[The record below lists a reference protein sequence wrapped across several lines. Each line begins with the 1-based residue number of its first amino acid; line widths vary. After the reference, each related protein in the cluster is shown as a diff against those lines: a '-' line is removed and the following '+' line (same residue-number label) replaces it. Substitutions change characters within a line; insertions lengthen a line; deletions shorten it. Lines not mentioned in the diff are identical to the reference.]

1 MPKEL
6 EGLYYRGALSPPAIE
21 FASPQGKQLF
31 TEALE
36 GATMEG
42 FFKLISYYQTQ
53 SEINYC
59 GVASLAMVFNALAID
74 PGRTWKG
81 TGPWRWFDD
90 TMLDCCEPLSKIK
103 DEGISFAK
111 VAYSAYCNGANVE
124 AFRTNESSIDDFRR
138 HVISS
143 ASSSEDS
150 HHVITSYH
158 RPVFKQNGNGHYSP
172 IGGYHAGRD
181 MVLILDVARFK
192 YPPHWMPL
200 TLLWEAMDTTDEST
214 GQHRGF
220 MVISRSHKAFVS
232 SLMHSS
238 GHEDLKKVA
247 KYLTEDVPPRMKLKD
262 LKGVENIL
270 SVLFN
275 SAPVDLKDFIKC
287 VAEFWRQEDAG
298 VFSSKIEKEEVLKII
313 EGTELFKHLNRWLAS
328 EICSCKSLVSL
339 GFNENSVFPMKPS
352 LLDQTCRKETNL
364 TLAKADGAKPMTLVS
379 GKTRT
384 NGIDQGIDML
394 LVPSSLTSQS
404 GNLLH
409 PSTAGILTL
418 LVLALPQRTWAGI
431 KQEKL
436 LAQFNHLTSIDNLPT
451 PLQLEV
457 LHLRRQLHF
466 LTIDLRGPSLSG

>member
-1 MPKEL
+1 M
-6 EGLYYRGALSPPAIE
+6 
-21 FASPQGKQLF
+21 
-31 TEALE
+31 
-36 GATMEG
+36 
-42 FFKLISYYQTQ
+42 
-53 SEINYC
+53 
-59 GVASLAMVFNALAID
+59 
-74 PGRTWKG
+74 
-81 TGPWRWFDD
+81 
-90 TMLDCCEPLSKIK
+90 
-103 DEGISFAK
+103 
-111 VAYSAYCNGANVE
+111 
-124 AFRTNESSIDDFRR
+124 
-138 HVISS
+138 
-143 ASSSEDS
+143 
-150 HHVITSYH
+150 
-158 RPVFKQNGNGHYSP
+158 QNGNGHYSP

-200 TLLWEAMDTTDEST
+200 TLLWEAMDTIDEST

-247 KYLTEDVPPRMKLKD
+247 KYLIEDVPPRMKLKD
-262 LKGVENIL
+262 IKGVENIL
-270 SVLFN
+270 SVLFK

-298 VFSSKIEKEEVLKII
+298 VFSSKIEKEEVLKLV
-313 EGTELFKHLNRWLAS
+313 EETELFKHLNRWLAS
-328 EICSCKSLVSL
+328 EISSCKSLISF
-339 GFNENSVFPMKPS
+339 GFNENTVFHMKLS

-379 GKTRT
+379 GKIRT

-404 GNLLH
+404 RNLLH

-418 LVLALPQRTWAGI
+418 LVLALRQRTWAGI
-431 KQEKL
+431 KQENL

-466 LTIDLRGPSLSG
+466 LMIDLRGPSLSG

>member
-1 MPKEL
+1 MPEEL
-6 EGLYYRGALSPPAIE
+6 EGLYYRGTLSPPAIE

-36 GATMEG
+36 GGTMEG

-59 GVASLAMVFNALAID
+59 GIASLAMVFNALAID

-90 TMLDCCEPLSKIK
+90 TMLDSCEPLSKIK
-103 DEGISFAK
+103 DEGVSFAK

-150 HHVITSYH
+150 HH
-158 RPVFKQNGNGHYSP
+158 NGNGHYSP

-200 TLLWEAMDTTDEST
+200 TLLWEAMDTIDEST

-247 KYLTEDVPPRMKLKD
+247 KYLIEDVPPRMKLKD
-262 LKGVENIL
+262 IKGVENIL
-270 SVLFN
+270 SVLFK

-298 VFSSKIEKEEVLKII
+298 VFSSKIEKEEVLKLV
-313 EGTELFKHLNRWLAS
+313 EETELFKHLNRWLAS
-328 EICSCKSLVSL
+328 EISSCKSLISF
-339 GFNENSVFPMKPS
+339 GFNENTVFHMKLS

-379 GKTRT
+379 GKIRT

-404 GNLLH
+404 RNLLH

-418 LVLALPQRTWAGI
+418 LVLALRQRTWAGI
-431 KQEKL
+431 KQENL

-466 LTIDLRGPSLSG
+466 LMIDLRGPSLSG

>member
-1 MPKEL
+1 MPEEL
-6 EGLYYRGALSPPAIE
+6 EGLYYRGTLSPPAIE

-36 GATMEG
+36 GGTMEG

-59 GVASLAMVFNALAID
+59 GIASLAMVFNALAID

-90 TMLDCCEPLSKIK
+90 TMLDSCEPLSKIK

-138 HVISS
+138 QVISS

-158 RPVFKQNGNGHYSP
+158 RQVFKQNGNGHYSP

-200 TLLWEAMDTTDEST
+200 TLLWEAMDTIDEST

-232 SLMHSS
+232 SLMHSN

-247 KYLTEDVPPRMKLKD
+247 KYLIEDIPPRMKLKD
-262 LKGVENIL
+262 IKGVENIL
-270 SVLFN
+270 SVLFK

-298 VFSSKIEKEEVLKII
+298 VFSKQ
-313 EGTELFKHLNRWLAS
+313 NRERRS
-328 EICSCKSLVSL
+328 I
-339 GFNENSVFPMKPS
+339 
-352 LLDQTCRKETNL
+352 ETN
-364 TLAKADGAKPMTLVS
+364 
-379 GKTRT
+379 
-384 NGIDQGIDML
+384 
-394 LVPSSLTSQS
+394 
-404 GNLLH
+404 
-409 PSTAGILTL
+409 
-418 LVLALPQRTWAGI
+418 
-431 KQEKL
+431 
-436 LAQFNHLTSIDNLPT
+436 
-451 PLQLEV
+451 
-457 LHLRRQLHF
+457 
-466 LTIDLRGPSLSG
+466 

>member
-1 MPKEL
+1 
-6 EGLYYRGALSPPAIE
+6 
-21 FASPQGKQLF
+21 
-31 TEALE
+31 
-36 GATMEG
+36 MEG

-59 GVASLAMVFNALAID
+59 GIASLAMVFNALAID

-90 TMLDCCEPLSKIK
+90 TMLDSCEPLSKIK

-138 HVISS
+138 
-143 ASSSEDS
+143 
-150 HHVITSYH
+150 
-158 RPVFKQNGNGHYSP
+158 QNGNGHYSP

-200 TLLWEAMDTTDEST
+200 TLLWEAMDTIDEST

-232 SLMHSS
+232 SLMHSN

-247 KYLTEDVPPRMKLKD
+247 KYLIEDIPPRMKLKD
-262 LKGVENIL
+262 IKGVENIL
-270 SVLFN
+270 SVLFK

-298 VFSSKIEKEEVLKII
+298 VFSKQ
-313 EGTELFKHLNRWLAS
+313 NRERRS
-328 EICSCKSLVSL
+328 I
-339 GFNENSVFPMKPS
+339 
-352 LLDQTCRKETNL
+352 ETN
-364 TLAKADGAKPMTLVS
+364 
-379 GKTRT
+379 
-384 NGIDQGIDML
+384 
-394 LVPSSLTSQS
+394 
-404 GNLLH
+404 
-409 PSTAGILTL
+409 
-418 LVLALPQRTWAGI
+418 
-431 KQEKL
+431 
-436 LAQFNHLTSIDNLPT
+436 
-451 PLQLEV
+451 
-457 LHLRRQLHF
+457 
-466 LTIDLRGPSLSG
+466 